1 MTREGPLPYL
11 GACAD
16 GVDDVDGLSSLG
28 GGLFLAP
35 ENLIRGV

>member
-1 MTREGPLPYL
+1 MTIEDPLPYL

-16 GVDDVDGLSSLG
+16 DVDGLSRLA